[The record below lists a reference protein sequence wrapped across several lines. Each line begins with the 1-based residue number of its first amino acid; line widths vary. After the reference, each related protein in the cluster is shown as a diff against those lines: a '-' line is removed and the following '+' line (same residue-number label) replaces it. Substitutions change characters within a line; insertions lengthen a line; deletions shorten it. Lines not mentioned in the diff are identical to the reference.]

1 MFPVE
6 VEPDRGPVFVQV
18 PLLRTAEGSVRA
30 TTCTLTSVTASHAPV
45 SYLLFDFFFHLYIKL
60 FHTVNLFFTSFH
72 SQWQLGSMGQLG
84 QL

>member
-45 SYLLFDFFFHLYIKL
+45 SYLLFDFFF
-60 FHTVNLFFTSFH
+60 
-72 SQWQLGSMGQLG
+72 
-84 QL
+84 